1 MGQDSNSLDKSI
13 NALALSFNMKAEI
26 ADIEWEIERLTKEN
40 KTEEIESLTKRMKKV
55 KHINS
60 ARRTLETESCDR
72 SATRVSSPLG
82 PGGVTWFNT
91 PAAIRRCAGA
101 FSGR

>member
-55 KHINS
+55 KQK
-60 ARRTLETESCDR
+60 LEKIYKENPNLT
-72 SATRVSSPLG
+72 
-82 PGGVTWFNT
+82 
-91 PAAIRRCAGA
+91 
-101 FSGR
+101 